1 MNVVPDASVVVK
13 WFVPERHHE
22 PARKLR
28 DDYLEGRHDLV
39 APALLPFEV
48 TNALRYS
55 RFHDGERL
63 TVAAESMVEY
73 DIELRSFGRAGAA
86 AETAV
91 ELELSVYDASYL
103 ALAAAVD
110 GRAYTAD
117 ERLLSAV
124 SDTAYEGRATHIADY
139 R

>member
-1 MNVVPDASVVVK
+1 MSVVPDASVVVK

-22 PARKLR
+22 PARELR
-28 DDYLEGRHDLV
+28 DDYLEGHHDLV

-55 RFHDGERL
+55 QFHDEERL

-73 DIELRSFGRAGAA
+73 GLELRPFGRSGAV
-86 AETAV
+86 AEIAV
-91 ELELSVYDASYL
+91 ELDLPIYDASYL
-103 ALAAAVD
+103 ALAAAID
-110 GRAYTAD
+110 GPAYTAD
-117 ERLLSAV
+117 ERLLAAV
-124 SDTAYEGRATHIADY
+124 ADTEYADRAIHIADY

>member
-22 PARKLR
+22 PARELR
-28 DDYLEGRHDLV
+28 DDYLEGHHDLV

-48 TNALRYS
+48 TNALQYS
-55 RFHDGERL
+55 RFHDEERL

-73 DIELRSFGRAGAA
+73 DLELRPFGRSGAV

-91 ELELSVYDASYL
+91 ELDITIYDASYL
-103 ALAAAVD
+103 SLAAAID
-110 GRAYTAD
+110 SSAYTAD
-117 ERLLSAV
+117 ERLLAAV
-124 SDTAYEGRATHIADY
+124 SNTEYADRMTHIADY

>member
-13 WFVPERHHE
+13 WFVPERYHE
-22 PARKLR
+22 QARDLR
-28 DDYLEGRHDLV
+28 DDYLDGRHDLE

-55 RFHDGERL
+55 RFRDEERL
-63 TVAAESMVEY
+63 TVAAESIAEY
-73 DIELRSFGRAGAA
+73 DLELRPFARSGAV

-91 ELELSVYDASYL
+91 ELDISVYDASYL
-103 ALAAAVD
+103 GLAVAID

-117 ERLLSAV
+117 ETLLETV
-124 SDTAYEGRATHIADY
+124 SDTDYVDRVTHIADY
-139 R
+139 S